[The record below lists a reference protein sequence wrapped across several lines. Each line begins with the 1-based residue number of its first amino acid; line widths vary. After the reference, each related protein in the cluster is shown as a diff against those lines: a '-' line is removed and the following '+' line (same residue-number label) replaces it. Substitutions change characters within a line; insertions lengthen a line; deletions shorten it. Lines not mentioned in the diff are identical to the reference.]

1 MNYIIYEF
9 FQVLST
15 ELQVNINTIYNIWEN
30 FNSRYINQIQE
41 ENIGLKELKFKPNLE
56 TIEENE
62 ESLIPSSPLLTK
74 APPPSLNCTPLA
86 SPLLT
91 KAPPPSPHFITPPP
105 SPSLLKAPP
114 PSRVQSPSPLSQSST
129 SLLEGIT
136 DDLVGFFYRIAK
148 MLCKSE
154 DDKNCL
160 ILKELMYRI
169 EKEKPTFKEL
179 CNDYNLV
186 CKWYD
191 IMIKHDD
198 ENLSPLYQMVKD
210 ELEDVIKELKPKLY
224 TSYDVSTRKN
234 RGKCEP
240 IYIMKIIYNST
251 NSIWKLNVKGLTSDY
266 RVTISEG
273 CVDCSCIDFSMKAKR
288 KNIPCKH
295 IYKLL
300 YQLFNNTENMNTL
313 DDIMIMYPI
322 IHDEMYKRL
331 QKFLSQEKVSEKGKQ
346 TEFSDDTTCLICLVE
361 LEIDDE
367 NTECTGACKQ
377 ILGHKSCLEVW
388 FRKHDTCPMCRST
401 MRMCGKNQVDLLYEI
416 EC

>member
-15 ELQVNINTIYNIWEN
+15 ELQVNINTIYNVWEN

-41 ENIGLKELKFKPNLE
+41 ENISLKELKFKPNLE

-62 ESLIPSSPLLTK
+62 EPLLPPPPSTPVASPLITK
-74 APPPSLNCTPLA
+74 AP
-86 SPLLT
+86 
-91 KAPPPSPHFITPPP
+91 PPPSPHFITPPP
-105 SPSLLKAPP
+105 SPYLSKT
-114 PSRVQSPSPLSQSST
+114 SSPLTQSSL
-129 SLLEGIT
+129 SPLDGVT
-136 DDLVGFFYRIAK
+136 DDLVGFFYRIV
-148 MLCKSE
+148 KSLSKIE
-154 DDKNCL
+154 DNKNRL
-160 ILKELMYRI
+160 ILKDLVSRI

-191 IMIKHDD
+191 IIVKHDD
-198 ENLSPLYQMVKD
+198 EHLSSLYQIVKD
-210 ELEDVIKELKPKLY
+210 ELEDVIKKLKPKLY

-240 IYIMKIIYNST
+240 IYIMKIIYNT
-251 NSIWKLNVKGLTSDY
+251 NSIWKLNVKGMTSDY
-266 RVTISEG
+266 RVTLSEE
-273 CVDCSCIDFSMKAKR
+273 CVECSCIDFSMKAKR

-313 DDIMIMYPI
+313 DDIMIIYPI

-331 QKFLSQEKVSEKGKQ
+331 QKFLSQEKESDKSKQ

-388 FRKHDTCPMCRST
+388 FRKHDTCPMCRSK
-401 MRMCGKNQVDLLYEI
+401 MRMCGKTQVDLLYEI